1 MTVKMK
7 KADLPVERG
16 FTQKTDGL
24 LDYERLIETEEFKQ
38 LVKKK
43 KHFFRPYV
51 IAFFAIYLMLPILT
65 GYTSILEA
73 RAIGYMTWTWVYAFG
88 MFVMVWVLTQ
98 IYVKKARD
106 FDKDV
111 EQLLE
116 KHVRK

>member
-7 KADLPVERG
+7 KSETTVERERRLM
-16 FTQKTDGL
+16 TDGL
-24 LDYERLIETEEFKQ
+24 LDYERLIETAEFKQ

-43 KHFFRPYV
+43 KNFFRPYV

-73 RAIGYMTWTWVYAFG
+73 RAIGWMTWTWVYAFG

-98 IYVKKARD
+98 IYVKKARE

-111 EQLLE
+111 EQLLG
-116 KHVRK
+116 KHVQK